1 MRKLETIFG
10 ELLKLVP
17 RYQFDKAVQQ
27 YQGDRYVKSYTTW
40 HQYITILFS
49 QIKQKDSIRDI
60 VTGWDAFESRWYH
73 LGMKDI
79 RRSTFSDAHNRRDYQ
94 IFESLFYHLL
104 SRCKDYTPK
113 HRFKFNNPLFS
124 LDASVIDLC
133 LSVFPWAKFRKTK
146 GAIKMHCLYDHSGA
160 LPTFLTITDGK
171 RHDVTVAKK
180 TDLPLSPDSI
190 ISIDRAYID
199 FKWLNLL
206 DENRVWFV
214 TRAKSNMDYVITG
227 QHPVSGK
234 GVRKD
239 QAILLNGPRTKTYY
253 QKELRL
259 IEFYDE
265 DTKKHLTF
273 LTNNRKLAA
282 STIAAIYKS
291 RWQIELFF
299 KWIKQNLKI
308 KSFLGT
314 SKNAVLSQIWVAMSH
329 YLLLTYIKYQ
339 TKYGHSLL
347 TLSRII
353 REMLFERK
361 NLIDI
366 LTLKPERLR
375 IVQDEP
381 IQGALF
387 Y

>member
-17 RYQFDKAVQQ
+17 RYQFEKAVEQ

-60 VTGWDAFESRWYH
+60 VTGWDAFETRWYH

-79 RRSTFSDAHNRRDYQ
+79 RRSTFSDANNKRDYH

-146 GAIKMHCLYDHSGA
+146 GAIKLHCLYDHSGA
-160 LPTFLTITDGK
+160 LPSFITITDGK
-171 RHDVTVAKK
+171 KHDVTVAKK
-180 TDLPLSPDSI
+180 TELPLSPDSI

-199 FKWLNLL
+199 FKWLNSL
-206 DENRVWFV
+206 DENGVWFV
-214 TRAKSNMDYVITG
+214 TRAKSNIDYVVTG

-239 QAILLNGPRTKTYY
+239 RTILLNGPRTKSYY

-265 DTKKHLTF
+265 ETKKHLTF

-314 SKNAVLSQIWVAMSH
+314 SKNAVLTQIWVAMSY

-347 TLSRII
+347 TLSRMI
-353 REMLFERK
+353 RDMLFERK

-366 LTLKPERLR
+366 LTLKPERLLS
-375 IVQDEP
+375 VQDEP

-387 Y
+387 

>member
-17 RYQFDKAVQQ
+17 RYQFEKAVQQ

-79 RRSTFSDAHNRRDYQ
+79 RRSTFSDANNKRDYQ

-104 SRCKDYTPK
+104 SRCRDYTPK

-133 LSVFPWAKFRKTK
+133 LSVFPWAKFRRTK
-146 GAIKMHCLYDHSGA
+146 GAIKLHCLYDHSGA
-160 LPTFLTITDGK
+160 LPSFITITDGK
-171 RHDVTVAKK
+171 KHDVTVARK
-180 TDLPLSPDSI
+180 TELPLSPDSI

-206 DENRVWFV
+206 DENSVWFV
-214 TRAKSNMDYVITG
+214 TRAKSNIDYVVTG

-239 QAILLNGPRTKTYY
+239 RTILLNGPRTKNYY

-259 IEFYDE
+259 VEFYDE
-265 DTKKHLTF
+265 ETKKHLTF

-314 SKNAVLSQIWVAMSH
+314 SKNAVLTQIWVAMSY

-366 LTLKPERLR
+366 LTLKPERLVA
-375 IVQDEP
+375 VQDEP

-387 Y
+387 

>member
-1 MRKLETIFG
+1 MRKVDIIFS
-10 ELLKLVP
+10 ELLKLIP
-17 RYQFDKAVQQ
+17 RYQFEKAVNQ

-40 HQYITILFS
+40 QQYITILFS
-49 QIKQKDSIRDI
+49 QVKRKDSIRDI
-60 VTGWDAFESRWYH
+60 ITGLEAYEARWYH
-73 LGMKDI
+73 LGLTGI
-79 RRSTFSDAHNRRDYQ
+79 HRSTFSDANNKRDFR
-94 IFESLFYHLL
+94 IFEDLFYHLL
-104 SRCKDYTPK
+104 ARCKDLTPK
-113 HRFKFNNPLFS
+113 HRFKFKNALYTI
-124 LDASVIDLC
+124 DATVIDLC

-160 LPTFLTITDGK
+160 LPSFVTITDGK
-171 RHDVTVAKK
+171 KHEVTVAKEI
-180 TDLPLSPDSI
+180 TFPLFPDSI
-190 ISIDRAYID
+190 VSLDRAYID
-199 FKWLNLL
+199 YKWLNSL
-206 DENRVWFV
+206 DENGVWFV
-214 TRAKSNMDYVITG
+214 TRAKSNIDYVVTG

-239 QAILLNGPRTKTYY
+239 HAILLSGPRTKNHYT
-253 QKELRL
+253 KELRL

-265 DTKKHLTF
+265 ETNKSLTF
-273 LTNNRKLAA
+273 LTNNMKFAA

-314 SKNAVLSQIWVAMSH
+314 SKNAVMTQIWVAMSY

-339 TKYGHSLL
+339 TKYAHSLL
-347 TLSRII
+347 TLNRLI

-366 LTLKPERLR
+366 LTLKSERLLA
-375 IVQDEP
+375 VQDEP
-381 IQGALF
+381 LQGVLF
-387 Y
+387 

>member
-17 RYQFDKAVQQ
+17 RYQFEKAVKQ

-40 HQYITILFS
+40 HQFITILFS

-60 VTGWDAFESRWYH
+60 VTGLEANESRWYH
-73 LGMKDI
+73 LGLTGI
-79 RRSTFSDAHNRRDYQ
+79 HRSTFSDANNKRSFQ
-94 IFESLFYHLL
+94 IFEELFYHLL
-104 SRCKDYTPK
+104 SRCKDLTPK
-113 HRFKFNNPLFS
+113 HRFKFKNELYS
-124 LDASVIDLC
+124 IDASVIDLC

-160 LPTFLTITDGK
+160 LPSFVTITDGK
-171 RHDVTVAKK
+171 KHDVTVAK
-180 TDLPLSPDSI
+180 DVGFPLSPDSI
-190 ISIDRAYID
+190 VSIDRAYID
-199 FKWLNLL
+199 FKWLNSL
-206 DENRVWFV
+206 DEKRVWFV
-214 TRAKSNMDYVITG
+214 TRAKSNIDYVVTG

-239 QAILLNGPRTKTYY
+239 QTILLAGPRTKHHYP
-253 QKELRL
+253 KELRM

-265 DTKKHLTF
+265 ENKKHLTF
-273 LTNNRKLAA
+273 LTNNMKLAA

-314 SKNAVLSQIWVAMSH
+314 SKNAVMTQIWVAMSY

-339 TKYGHSLL
+339 TKYTHSLL
-347 TLSRII
+347 TLSRLI
-353 REMLFERK
+353 RETLFERK

-366 LTLKPERLR
+366 LTLKPERILSVR
-375 IVQDEP
+375 DEP

-387 Y
+387 

>member
-17 RYQFDKAVQQ
+17 RYQFDKAVEQ

-79 RRSTFSDAHNRRDYQ
+79 RRSTFSDANNKRNYQ

-104 SRCKDYTPK
+104 TRCKDYTPK

-146 GAIKMHCLYDHSGA
+146 GAIKLHCLYDHSGA
-160 LPTFLTITDGK
+160 LPSFVTITDGK
-171 RHDVTVAKK
+171 KHDVTVAKK

-190 ISIDRAYID
+190 VSVDRAYID
-199 FKWLNLL
+199 FKWLNSL
-206 DENRVWFV
+206 DENGVWFV
-214 TRAKSNMDYVITG
+214 TRAKSNIDYVVTG

-239 QAILLNGPRTKTYY
+239 QAILLNGPRTKKYY
-253 QKELRL
+253 KKELRL

-265 DTKKHLTF
+265 ETKKRLTF

-314 SKNAVLSQIWVAMSH
+314 SKNAVLTQIWVAMSY

-339 TKYGHSLL
+339 TKYGNSLL
-347 TLSRII
+347 TLSRNI

-366 LTLKPERLR
+366 LTLKPERLVA
-375 IVQDEP
+375 VQDEP
-381 IQGALF
+381 LQGALF
-387 Y
+387 

>member
-17 RYQFDKAVQQ
+17 RYQFEKAVKQ

-49 QIKQKDSIRDI
+49 QVKQKDSIRDI
-60 VTGWDAFESRWYH
+60 VTGLEANESRWYH
-73 LGMKDI
+73 LGLTGI
-79 RRSTFSDAHNRRDYQ
+79 HRSTFSDANNKRSFQ
-94 IFESLFYHLL
+94 IFEDLFYHLL
-104 SRCKDYTPK
+104 SRCKDLTPK
-113 HRFKFNNPLFS
+113 HRFKFKNELYS
-124 LDASVIDLC
+124 IDASVIDLC

-160 LPTFLTITDGK
+160 LPSFVTITDGK
-171 RHDVTVAKK
+171 KHDVTVAKG
-180 TDLPLSPDSI
+180 TGFPLSPDSI
-190 ISIDRAYID
+190 VSIDRAYID
-199 FKWLNLL
+199 YKWLNSL
-206 DENRVWFV
+206 DETRVWFV
-214 TRAKSNMDYVITG
+214 TRAKSNIDCIVTG

-239 QAILLNGPRTKTYY
+239 QTILLTGTRTKNYY
-253 QKELRL
+253 PKELRM

-265 DTKKHLTF
+265 KTQKHLTF
-273 LTNNRKLAA
+273 LTNNMKLAA
-282 STIAAIYKS
+282 STIATIYKS

-314 SKNAVLSQIWVAMSH
+314 SKNAVMTQIWVAMSY

-339 TKYGHSLL
+339 TKYTHSLL
-347 TLSRII
+347 TLSRLI
-353 REMLFERK
+353 RETLFERK

-366 LTLKPERLR
+366 LTLKPERLLA
-375 IVQDEP
+375 VQDEP
-381 IQGALF
+381 IQRTLF
-387 Y
+387 

>member
-17 RYQFDKAVQQ
+17 RYQFEKAVKQ

-60 VTGWDAFESRWYH
+60 ITGLEAHESRWYH
-73 LGMKDI
+73 LGI
-79 RRSTFSDAHNRRDYQ
+79 AGVHRSTFSDANNKRSFQ
-94 IFESLFYHLL
+94 IFEDLFYHLL
-104 SRCKDYTPK
+104 SRCKDLTPK
-113 HRFKFNNPLFS
+113 HRFKFKNQLYS
-124 LDASVIDLC
+124 IDASVIDLC

-160 LPTFLTITDGK
+160 LPSFVTITDGK
-171 RHDVTVAKK
+171 KHDVTVAKEVGF
-180 TDLPLSPDSI
+180 PLSPDSI
-190 ISIDRAYID
+190 VSVDRAYID
-199 FKWLNLL
+199 YKWLNSLN
-206 DENRVWFV
+206 EKRVWFV
-214 TRAKSNMDYVITG
+214 TRAKSNIDCVVTG

-239 QAILLNGPRTKTYY
+239 QMILLAGNRTKNYY
-253 QKELRL
+253 PKELRM

-265 DTKKHLTF
+265 ETKKHLTF
-273 LTNNRKLAA
+273 LTNNMKLAA

-314 SKNAVLSQIWVAMSH
+314 SKNAVMTQIWVAMSY

-339 TKYGHSLL
+339 TKYAHSLL
-347 TLSRII
+347 TLSRVI
-353 REMLFERK
+353 RETLFERK

-366 LTLKPERLR
+366 LTLKPERILS
-375 IVQDEP
+375 VQDEP
-381 IQGALF
+381 LQGVLF
-387 Y
+387 

>member
-17 RYQFDKAVQQ
+17 RYQFEKAVEQ

-40 HQYITILFS
+40 QQYITILFS
-49 QIKQKDSIRDI
+49 QVKQKDSIRDI
-60 VTGWDAFESRWYH
+60 ITGLEANESRWYH
-73 LGMKDI
+73 LGLTGI
-79 RRSTFSDAHNRRDYQ
+79 HRSTFSDANNKRSFQ
-94 IFESLFYHLL
+94 IFEDLFYHLL
-104 SRCKDYTPK
+104 SRCKDLTPK
-113 HRFKFNNPLFS
+113 HRFKFKNELYS
-124 LDASVIDLC
+124 IDASVIDLC

-160 LPTFLTITDGK
+160 MPSFVTITDGK
-171 RHDVTVAKK
+171 KHDVTVAKEVGF
-180 TDLPLSPDSI
+180 PLTPDSI
-190 ISIDRAYID
+190 VSMDRAYID
-199 FKWLNLL
+199 YKWLNSL
-206 DENRVWFV
+206 DEKRVWFV
-214 TRAKSNMDYVITG
+214 TRAKSNIDCAITG
-227 QHPVSGK
+227 QHLVTGK

-239 QAILLNGPRTKTYY
+239 QTILLTGTRTKNYY
-253 QKELRL
+253 PKELRM

-265 DTKKHLTF
+265 ETKKHLTF
-273 LTNNRKLAA
+273 LTNNMKLAA

-314 SKNAVLSQIWVAMSH
+314 SKNAVMTQIWVAMSY

-339 TKYGHSLL
+339 TKYAHSLL
-347 TLSRII
+347 TLSRLI

-366 LTLKPERLR
+366 LTLKPERLLV
-375 IVQDEP
+375 VQDEP
-381 IQGALF
+381 RQGALF
-387 Y
+387 

>member
-17 RYQFDKAVQQ
+17 RYQFEKAVKQ

-79 RRSTFSDAHNRRDYQ
+79 RRSTFSDANNKRDYQ

-104 SRCKDYTPK
+104 SRCRDYTPK

-146 GAIKMHCLYDHSGA
+146 GAIKLHCLYDHSGA
-160 LPTFLTITDGK
+160 LPSFVTITDGK

-180 TDLPLSPDSI
+180 TDLPLFPDSI
-190 ISIDRAYID
+190 VSIDRAYID
-199 FKWLNLL
+199 FKWLNSL
-206 DENRVWFV
+206 DESGVWFV
-214 TRAKSNMDYVITG
+214 TRAKSNIDFVITG
-227 QHPVSGK
+227 QHPISGK

-239 QAILLNGPRTKTYY
+239 QVILLNGPRTKNFY

-265 DTKKHLTF
+265 ETKKKFVF
-273 LTNNRKLAA
+273 LTNNTKLAA

-314 SKNAVLSQIWVAMSH
+314 SKNAVLTQIWVAMSY

-347 TLSRII
+347 TLSRNI

-366 LTLKPERLR
+366 LTLKPERLV

-381 IQGALF
+381 LQGALF
-387 Y
+387 

>member
-17 RYQFDKAVQQ
+17 RYQFEKAVKQ

-49 QIKQKDSIRDI
+49 QVKQKDSIRDI
-60 VTGWDAFESRWYH
+60 VTGLEANESRWYH
-73 LGMKDI
+73 LGLTGI
-79 RRSTFSDAHNRRDYQ
+79 HRSTFSDANNKRSFQ
-94 IFESLFYHLL
+94 IFEDLFYHLL
-104 SRCKDYTPK
+104 SRCKDLTPK
-113 HRFKFNNPLFS
+113 HRFKFKNELYS
-124 LDASVIDLC
+124 IDASVIDLC

-160 LPTFLTITDGK
+160 LPSFVTITDGK
-171 RHDVTVAKK
+171 KHDVTVAKE
-180 TDLPLSPDSI
+180 TGFPLSPDSI
-190 ISIDRAYID
+190 VSIDRAYID
-199 FKWLNLL
+199 YKWLNSL
-206 DENRVWFV
+206 DEKRVWFV
-214 TRAKSNMDYVITG
+214 TRAKSNIDCIVTG

-239 QAILLNGPRTKTYY
+239 QTILLTGTRTKNYY
-253 QKELRL
+253 PKELRM

-265 DTKKHLTF
+265 ETKKHLTF
-273 LTNNRKLAA
+273 LTNNMKLAA

-314 SKNAVLSQIWVAMSH
+314 SKNAVMTQIWVAMSY

-339 TKYGHSLL
+339 TKYAHSLL
-347 TLSRII
+347 TLSRLI
-353 REMLFERK
+353 RETLFERK

-366 LTLKPERLR
+366 LTLKPERLLA
-375 IVQDEP
+375 VQDEP
-381 IQGALF
+381 IQRTLF
-387 Y
+387 

>member
-17 RYQFDKAVQQ
+17 RYQFEKAVNQ

-60 VTGWDAFESRWYH
+60 VTGLEANESRWYH
-73 LGMKDI
+73 LGLTGI
-79 RRSTFSDAHNRRDYQ
+79 HRSTFSDANNKRSFQ
-94 IFESLFYHLL
+94 IFEDLFYHLL
-104 SRCKDYTPK
+104 SRCKDLTPK
-113 HRFKFNNPLFS
+113 HRFKFKNELYS
-124 LDASVIDLC
+124 IDASVIDLC

-160 LPTFLTITDGK
+160 LPSFVTITDGK
-171 RHDVTVAKK
+171 KHDVTVAKEIGF
-180 TDLPLSPDSI
+180 PLSPDSI

-199 FKWLNLL
+199 YKWLNSL
-206 DENRVWFV
+206 DEKRVWFV
-214 TRAKSNMDYVITG
+214 TRAKSNIDCVVTG

-234 GVRKD
+234 GVLKD
-239 QAILLNGPRTKTYY
+239 QMILLTGPRTKNYY
-253 QKELRL
+253 SKELRM

-265 DTKKHLTF
+265 ETKKHLIF
-273 LTNNRKLAA
+273 LTNNMKLAA
-282 STIAAIYKS
+282 STIATIYKS

-314 SKNAVLSQIWVAMSH
+314 SKNAVMTQIWVAMSY

-339 TKYGHSLL
+339 TKYAHSLL
-347 TLSRII
+347 TLSRLI
-353 REMLFERK
+353 RETLFERK

-366 LTLKPERLR
+366 LTLKPERLLA
-375 IVQDEP
+375 VQDEY

-387 Y
+387 

>member
-17 RYQFDKAVQQ
+17 RYQFEKAVKQ

-79 RRSTFSDAHNRRDYQ
+79 RRSTFLDANNKRDYQ

-146 GAIKMHCLYDHSGA
+146 GAIKLHCLYDHSGA
-160 LPTFLTITDGK
+160 LPSFVTITDGK

-180 TDLPLSPDSI
+180 TKLPLSPDSI
-190 ISIDRAYID
+190 VSVDRAYID
-199 FKWLNLL
+199 FKWLNSL
-206 DENRVWFV
+206 DKSGVWFV
-214 TRAKSNMDYVITG
+214 TRAKSNIDYVITG
-227 QHPVSGK
+227 QHPISGK

-239 QAILLNGPRTKTYY
+239 RRILLNGPRTKNYY

-265 DTKKHLTF
+265 ETKKKLVF
-273 LTNNRKLAA
+273 LTNNTKLAA
-282 STIAAIYKS
+282 STIATIYKS

-314 SKNAVLSQIWVAMSH
+314 SKNAVLTQIWVAMSY

-347 TLSRII
+347 SLSRNI
-353 REMLFERK
+353 RETLFERK

-366 LTLKPERLR
+366 LTLKPERLVA
-375 IVQDEP
+375 VQDEP
-381 IQGALF
+381 LQGTLF
-387 Y
+387 

>member
-17 RYQFDKAVQQ
+17 RYQFDKAVEQ

-73 LGMKDI
+73 LGMQDI
-79 RRSTFSDAHNRRDYQ
+79 RRSTFSDANNKRDYQ

-113 HRFKFNNPLFS
+113 HRFRFNNPLFS

-146 GAIKMHCLYDHSGA
+146 GAIKLHCLYDHSGA
-160 LPTFLTITDGK
+160 LPSFVTITDGK
-171 RHDVTVAKK
+171 KHDITVAKK

-190 ISIDRAYID
+190 VSVDRAYID

-206 DENRVWFV
+206 DETGVWFV
-214 TRAKSNMDYVITG
+214 TRAKSNIDFVVTG

-239 QAILLNGPRTKTYY
+239 RTILLSGPRTKNYY

-265 DTKKHLTF
+265 ETKKHLTF

-314 SKNAVLSQIWVAMSH
+314 SKNAVLTQIWVAMSY

-353 REMLFERK
+353 REVLFERK

-366 LTLKPERLR
+366 LTLKPERLVA
-375 IVQDEP
+375 VQDEP

-387 Y
+387 

>member
-1 MRKLETIFG
+1 MM
-10 ELLKLVP
+10 
-17 RYQFDKAVQQ
+17 
-27 YQGDRYVKSYTTW
+27 
-40 HQYITILFS
+40 S
-49 QIKQKDSIRDI
+49 Q
-60 VTGWDAFESRWYH
+60 
-73 LGMKDI
+73 
-79 RRSTFSDAHNRRDYQ
+79 
-94 IFESLFYHLL
+94 
-104 SRCKDYTPK
+104 
-113 HRFKFNNPLFS
+113 
-124 LDASVIDLC
+124 
-133 LSVFPWAKFRKTK
+133 
-146 GAIKMHCLYDHSGA
+146 
-160 LPTFLTITDGK
+160 
-171 RHDVTVAKK
+171 
-180 TDLPLSPDSI
+180 SPDSI

-199 FKWLNLL
+199 FKWLNSL
-206 DENRVWFV
+206 DENGVWFV
-214 TRAKSNMDYVITG
+214 TRAKSNIDYVVTG

-239 QAILLNGPRTKTYY
+239 KLILLNGPRTKNHY

-265 DTKKHLTF
+265 ETKKHLTF
-273 LTNNRKLAA
+273 LTNNKKLAA

-314 SKNAVLSQIWVAMSH
+314 SRNAVLTQIWVAMSY

-347 TLSRII
+347 TLSRMI
-353 REMLFERK
+353 RDMLFERK

-366 LTLKPERLR
+366 LTLKPERLLS
-375 IVQDEP
+375 VQDEP

-387 Y
+387 

>member
-17 RYQFDKAVQQ
+17 RYQFEKAVKQ

-49 QIKQKDSIRDI
+49 QVKQKDSIRDI
-60 VTGWDAFESRWYH
+60 VTGLEANESRWYH
-73 LGMKDI
+73 LGLTGI
-79 RRSTFSDAHNRRDYQ
+79 HRSTFSDANNKRSFQ
-94 IFESLFYHLL
+94 IFEDLFYHLL
-104 SRCKDYTPK
+104 SRCKDLTPK
-113 HRFKFNNPLFS
+113 HRFKFKNELYS
-124 LDASVIDLC
+124 IDASVIDLC

-160 LPTFLTITDGK
+160 LPSFVTITDGK
-171 RHDVTVAKK
+171 KHDVTVAKEVGF
-180 TDLPLSPDSI
+180 PLSPDSI
-190 ISIDRAYID
+190 VSMDRAYID
-199 FKWLNLL
+199 YKWLNSL
-206 DENRVWFV
+206 DVKRVWFV
-214 TRAKSNMDYVITG
+214 TRAKSNIDCVITG

-234 GVRKD
+234 GVLKD
-239 QAILLNGPRTKTYY
+239 QMILLTGPRTKNYY
-253 QKELRL
+253 PKELRM

-265 DTKKHLTF
+265 ETKKYLTF
-273 LTNNRKLAA
+273 LTNNMKLAA

-314 SKNAVLSQIWVAMSH
+314 SKNAVMTQIWVAMSY

-339 TKYGHSLL
+339 TKYAHSLL
-347 TLSRII
+347 TLSRLI
-353 REMLFERK
+353 RETLFERK

-366 LTLKPERLR
+366 LTLKPERLLA
-375 IVQDEP
+375 IQDES
-381 IQGALF
+381 IQGMLF
-387 Y
+387 